1 MKTRNAAVREAVKD
15 RVGFFQGARRLEF
28 ALRVREKMKEKGL
41 RNQDVA
47 ERLGVSEANVS
58 RWLRGNQNIGLDTM
72 YQLADAIEVPLNVDF
87 GECFNAQKGQVE
99 QSSSHA
105 ETYREFVFTK
115 SVKVDTAKW
124 EGVTSD
130 VVVQIDS
137 YRRVREERLKSPK
150 VMASPVLLGRFD
162 CDAAVGV

>member
-1 MKTRNAAVREAVKD
+1 MKTQNAAVREAVKY
-15 RVGFFQGARRLEF
+15 RVDFFQSARRLEF

-72 YQLADAIEVPLNVDF
+72 YQLADAIEVPLHVDF
-87 GECFNAQKGQVE
+87 GECFNVQKGQVE
-99 QSSSHA
+99 NSSSHA
-105 ETYREFVFTK
+105 ETYREFVSTK
-115 SVKVDTAKW
+115 SVKFDLAKW

-130 VVVQIDS
+130 VVVQFDS

-150 VMASPVLLGRFD
+150 VMASAVLLEGFD
-162 CDAAVGV
+162 SHAAVFV